1 MHGHYI
7 VGVFETRDAA
17 EQARWKLKSAGVR
30 EQDIQLSQD
39 GAGAPAEGQS
49 EGFFEWLFGGG
60 SPSRDRDWYR
70 SNLAGGRTAVSILA
84 AENQDRI
91 WLSEQL
97 VQAGAIE
104 LEEEGDTGLPQ
115 GTQTAQGS
123 VEEIIPVAK
132 EELQAGKGAMETK
145 HRVRTRVVERSAEA
159 AITRLKKPSGVAG
172 RALPTRPEI

>member
-1 MHGHYI
+1 LIEPFGSRTLTAFSPQADKIDPSLSDAIRERHQFRKWSLKRTLAKRFPCEDHWGELAMHGHYI

-17 EQARWKLKSAGVR
+17 EQARWKLKSAGVK

-49 EGFFEWLFGGG
+49 EGFFEWLFGGD

-70 SNLAGGRTAVSILA
+70 SNLTGGRTAVSILA

-97 VQAGAIE
+97 VQAGA
-104 LEEEGDTGLPQ
+104 LDLVEEGDTG
-115 GTQTAQGS
+115 ARN
-123 VEEIIPVAK
+123 
-132 EELQAGKGAMETK
+132 AGG
-145 HRVRTRVVERSAEA
+145 
-159 AITRLKKPSGVAG
+159 G
-172 RALPTRPEI
+172 RRQR